1 MPRADHSA
9 RSTGPTGSGGSTD
22 LSAVADLLWR
32 ADPGQPERAAET
44 RPRLSVRLIV
54 NTAVA
59 VADAEG
65 LDALSMQ
72 RVASELGCSA
82 MALYRHIPSKD
93 QLVAAM
99 TDAAT
104 GRPPT
109 PPSTPPSAP
118 SPATPASPATP
129 WRTEVEA
136 WVEALWNLYLGHPW
150 MLRAPTLSAPVGPN
164 ELAWF
169 EALLSPLH
177 RAGLDRRELIPVATF
192 VSSAVRDLARVATEL
207 DPAGAAAYGEVL
219 ARRLDPARF
228 PTLCSLAG
236 EEGLDEAEDGDVTP
250 IVRHGMRFLLDGIE
264 ARITSSTSVTSTTAP
279 RKEERHG

>member
-1 MPRADHSA
+1 MPRADRSA
-9 RSTGPTGSGGSTD
+9 RSTGSTGPAD
-22 LSAVADLLWR
+22 LGAVADLLWR
-32 ADPGQPERAAET
+32 ADPGHPQRAEET
-44 RPRLSVRLIV
+44 RPRLGVRLIV

-104 GRPPT
+104 GRPPA
-109 PPSTPPSAP
+109 PP
-118 SPATPASPATP
+118 SPASSASPDTPDTP
-129 WRTEVEA
+129 WRAEVEA

-177 RAGLDRRELIPVATF
+177 RAGLDRRELIPIATF

-219 ARRLDPARF
+219 ARRLDPTRF

-264 ARITSSTSVTSTTAP
+264 ARIKA
-279 RKEERHG
+279 

>member
-1 MPRADHSA
+1 MSRADRSA
-9 RSTGPTGSGGSTD
+9 RPGNSTD
-22 LSAVADLLWR
+22 LGAVADLLWR
-32 ADPGQPERAAET
+32 TDPERVAEP
-44 RPRLSVRLIV
+44 RPRLGVRLIV
-54 NTAVA
+54 DTAVA
-59 VADAEG
+59 LADAEG

-72 RVASELGCSA
+72 RVGSELGCSA
-82 MALYRHIPSKD
+82 MALYRHVPSKD

-99 TDAAT
+99 VDTAT
-104 GRPPT
+104 GRPPA
-109 PPSTPPSAP
+109 PPS
-118 SPATPASPATP
+118 SPTT
-129 WRTEVEA
+129 WRAEVEA
-136 WVEALWNLYLGHPW
+136 WVEALWGLYLGHPW
-150 MLRAPTLSAPVGPN
+150 MLRAPTSSAPVGPN

-177 RAGLDRRELIPVATF
+177 RGGLDRGELIPIATF

-250 IVRHGMRFLLDGIE
+250 IVRHGMRYLLDGIE
-264 ARITSSTSVTSTTAP
+264 ARVESTPVR
-279 RKEERHG
+279 RKEEPRG

>member
-1 MPRADHSA
+1 MPRAD
-9 RSTGPTGSGGSTD
+9 RTGRPSGTSD
-22 LSAVADLLWR
+22 LSDVADLLWR
-32 ADPGQPERAAET
+32 TDAEHDEEP
-44 RPRLSVRLIV
+44 RPRLSAGRIV
-54 NTAVA
+54 AAAVA

-72 RVASELGCSA
+72 RVASELGCTA
-82 MALYRHIPSKD
+82 MALYRHIPGKE
-93 QLVAAM
+93 QLIAAM

-109 PPSTPPSAP
+109 PPS
-118 SPATPASPATP
+118 PAAQ
-129 WRTEVEA
+129 WRVEIES
-136 WVEALWNLYLGHPW
+136 WVEALWGLYLSHRW

-169 EALLSPLH
+169 EALLNPLL
-177 RAGLDRRELIPVATF
+177 RAGLDRGRLIPVATF
-192 VSSAVRDLARVATEL
+192 LSSAVRDLARVATEL

-219 ARRLDPARF
+219 AQRLDPQRF

-236 EEGLDEAEDGDVTP
+236 GEGLDEEEDGDVAP
-250 IVRHGMRFLLDGIE
+250 IVRHGVRYLLDGIE
-264 ARITSSTSVTSTTAP
+264 AEVASQSAR

>member
-1 MPRADHSA
+1 MSRADRSA
-9 RSTGPTGSGGSTD
+9 RSDSSTD
-22 LSAVADLLWR
+22 LAAVADLLWR
-32 ADPGQPERAAET
+32 AEPEAVEEA
-44 RPRLSVRLIV
+44 RPRLSVRRIV
-54 NTAVA
+54 DAAVA
-59 VADAEG
+59 VAVAEG

-72 RVASELGCSA
+72 RVASALGCSA
-82 MALYRHIPSKD
+82 MALYRHVPSKD

-99 TDAAT
+99 VDTAT
-104 GRPPT
+104 GRPPA
-109 PPSTPPSAP
+109 PPSSA
-118 SPATPASPATP
+118 TT

-136 WVEALWNLYLGHPW
+136 WVEALWRLYLGHPW
-150 MLRAPTLSAPVGPN
+150 MLRAPTSSAPVGPN

-177 RAGLDRRELIPVATF
+177 RAGLDRGELIPVATF

-207 DPAGAAAYGEVL
+207 DPAGAAAYGEVM

-264 ARITSSTSVTSTTAP
+264 ARVPSTP
-279 RKEERHG
+279 